1 MADWSPK
8 EGWFPLTRV
17 QQERI
22 WKDIIRKDENFSRQR
37 QREAEKLKS
46 DKMSM
51 REHRVRDPILRVDD
65 IWRKQLTKG
74 TSSEAP
80 HPPSSALAQM
90 PTAELAKLQE
100 QVEEEMGRRRWRA
113 AVAKLDTEKLTA
125 LSEVVEEKLQKKLER
140 KQR

>member
-125 LSEVVEEKLQKKLER
+125 LCVP
-140 KQR
+140 